1 MSEPEHDY
9 HPPSDDSPDRLVHD
23 AMKVRMTEMARLL
36 SGILPSGVGFTLFL
50 FQYGPGGW
58 LTYIS
63 SADRADTHAMLA
75 EWVARPAVVSKMRDP
90 EHAPP
95 EAKSERLAAIICD
108 AFAPTFAAASNWKT
122 PRRYHELPERTKD
135 IFREV
140 AAAVL
145 SHWEG

>member
-1 MSEPEHDY
+1 MTHDFD
-9 HPPSDDSPDRLVHD
+9 PPSPDSPDRLVHD
-23 AMKVRMTEMARLL
+23 AMKTRMQEMARLL
-36 SGILPSGVGFTLFL
+36 AGILPAGVGFTLFL
-50 FQYGPGGW
+50 YQFGPGGW

-63 SADRADTHAMLA
+63 SADRADTRAMLE
-75 EWVARPAVVSKMRDP
+75 EWLARPVDSEKPDP
-90 EHAPP
+90 SRVTREP
-95 EAKSERLAAIICD
+95 KSERLASIICD

-145 SHWEG
+145 SRWEG